1 MKNYLTL
8 LLTAVTFSLF
18 ITSCGSATTEEDN
31 LKAEES
37 AKELE
42 KIDYENVEM
51 PDAGEETEAVTTDEE
66 FDADAMLD

>member
-1 MKNYLTL
+1 MKAYLTL
-8 LLTAVTFSLF
+8 LLTAVSFSLF
-18 ITSCGSATTEEDN
+18 ITSCGPSVSEADDK
-31 LKAEES
+31 KADES

-51 PDAGEETEAVTTDEE
+51 PDAGTETEAPASEEE